1 MDTTKYMIIAKD
13 RICTKEVRACHY
25 NISTNKYDI
34 TFEKG
39 ARYSYSA
46 SNVLLMQNPNILDSK
61 NYIIETPT
69 GKHLFDIRQI
79 YEFYSPRGTYWHIVL
94 DDFACDYKKDEL
106 KIQKNCLMDDKSECI
121 FEYLKEISG
130 LCKLPDESDEVILKK
145 YYEKIGFVSEET
157 VLSLYLNPDKKWNH
171 KSVEDLIFPF
181 GCNQSQ
187 SEAVKN
193 AIENQISV
201 IQGPPGT
208 GKTQT
213 ILNIISN
220 LIIKEKSVLVVSNNN
235 SATQNVLEKL
245 SKKKYGMGFLVAS
258 LGCMDNKDT
267 FINNQSGTYPDLSL
281 WSSTSDP
288 SDSLH
293 YINEITDKLKKVYS
307 LKETIAKL
315 NERRYEVELESKH
328 FDEFADETSAFYRT
342 VKIRDNL
349 TSEKIMRLWQE
360 LQERADRSMKLSI
373 WFKLKSIFIYGIA
386 NWDFYKQDISKII
399 AVLQGMYYKQSLK
412 EIDQQLE
419 ICERELSESKGDY
432 EKQLEERSLEYLK
445 NTIEQRF
452 NWKGPRLK
460 FTNDDLFKNPSILL
474 QEYPISLSTTF
485 SARNSLNV
493 RETLYDYV
501 IMDEASQVDIAT
513 GALAL
518 SCAKNAVIVGDL
530 KQLPNVIKSD
540 VRKEAERIMSK
551 YNVSE
556 AYDFAHNSFLQ
567 SVVSALPDVPSVL
580 LKEHYRCHPQIISF
594 CNQKFYNG
602 ELLVMTEDDNLGKA
616 LMAVKTVEGNHARG
630 NYNQRQI
637 DVIKDEILPT
647 LDVSKIGIITP
658 YNDQVNAIRRQI
670 PGIDAATVHKFQG
683 REKDVIIL
691 STVDNQIK
699 DFTDDPYLLNV
710 AVSRAK
716 KRLIVVVSGN
726 EQEKTG
732 NIVDLISYI
741 QYNKMEVVD
750 SKVYSIFDFL
760 YSQYREERWRYLK
773 DKKRISQF
781 DSENMAYNFITEMLQ
796 GHPEYAVVCF
806 EPLSMIIRD
815 LSNLS
820 DEEVRYALNPATH
833 VDFMVY
839 NKVNKQ
845 PVLAIEID
853 GYSFHKEGTIQHER
867 DKMKDHILEKSG
879 IGLLRLSTNG
889 SGEREKLLKAIG
901 LQLQEEN
908 SSYKC

>member
-1 MDTTKYMIIAKD
+1 MIIAKD
-13 RICTKEVRACHY
+13 RICTKEVRTCNY
-25 NISTNKYDI
+25 NVSSNKYDI
-34 TFEKG
+34 TFENG

-46 SNVLLMQNPNILDSK
+46 GNVLFMQNPNIIDPK
-61 NYIIETPT
+61 NYIIETPN
-69 GKHLFDIRQI
+69 GKHLFDIKQI
-79 YEFYSPRGTYWHIVL
+79 YEFCSLQETYWHIVL
-94 DDFACDYKKDEL
+94 EAFECDYKKDEL
-106 KIQKNCLMDDKSECI
+106 KIQKNCLMDDKSRNT

-130 LCKLPDESDEVILKK
+130 ICKLPDEADEVILQK
-145 YYEKIGFVSEET
+145 YFEKVGVVSENT
-157 VLSLYLNPDKKWNH
+157 VLSLYLNPEKNWNH
-171 KSVEDLIFPF
+171 KLAEDLIFPF

-187 SEAVKN
+187 YDAVRN

-213 ILNIISN
+213 ILNIIAN
-220 LIIKEKSVLVVSNNN
+220 LIVKGKSVLVVSNNN

-245 SKKKYGMGFLVAS
+245 SKKKYGMDFLVAS
-258 LGCMDNKDT
+258 LGSVANKDA
-267 FINNQSGTYPDLSL
+267 FINNQNGKYPDLSS
-281 WSSTSDP
+281 WSSTSDS

-293 YINEITDKLKKVYS
+293 VINEIIDKLKKVYF
-307 LKETIAKL
+307 LKETMAKL
-315 NERRYEVELESKH
+315 KEQRYDVDLESKH
-328 FDEFADETSAFYRT
+328 FDEFADETAAYYRT
-342 VKIRDNL
+342 VNIRDNL
-349 TSEKIMRLWQE
+349 TSKKIMRLWHE
-360 LQERADRSMKLSI
+360 LQERADRSKKLSL
-373 WFKLKSIFIYGIA
+373 WFKLKSIFLYGIA

-399 AVLQGMYYKQSLK
+399 AVLQGMYYTQSLK

-419 ICERELSESKGDY
+419 TCEKDLSENKGDY
-432 EKQLEERSLEYLK
+432 EKLLEEKSLEYLK
-445 NTIEQRF
+445 ATIEQRF
-452 NWKGPRLK
+452 SWKGPRLT
-460 FTNDDLFKNPSILL
+460 FTKDDLFKNPGLLL

-493 RETLYDYV
+493 REKLYDYV
-501 IMDEASQVDIAT
+501 IMDEASQVDLAT

-530 KQLPNVIKSD
+530 KQLPNVIKAD
-540 VRKEAERIMSK
+540 VRKKAERIMAK

-602 ELLVMTEDDNLGKA
+602 ELLIMTEDDNLGKA
-616 LMAVKTVEGNHARG
+616 LMAIKTVVGNHARG

-637 DVIKDEILPT
+637 DVIKDEVLPT
-647 LDVSKIGIITP
+647 LDVPKDEIGIITP
-658 YNDQVNAIRRQI
+658 YNDQVDAIRRQI
-670 PGIDAATVHKFQG
+670 PGIDVATVHKFQG

-726 EQEKTG
+726 EQEKIG

-760 YSQYREERWRYLK
+760 YSQYREERWKYLK
-773 DKKRISQF
+773 DKKLISQY
-781 DSENMAYNFITEMLQ
+781 DSENKTYNLILEMLE
-796 GHPEYAVVCF
+796 GNPEYAVACF

-815 LSNLS
+815 LSPLS
-820 DEEVRYALNPATH
+820 EAEIRYVLNPATH

-845 PVLAIEID
+845 PVVAIEVD
-853 GYSFHKEGTIQHER
+853 GYSFHKEGTVQHER
-867 DKMKDHILEKSG
+867 DKMKDHIMEVSG
-879 IGLLRLSTNG
+879 LGLLRLSTNG

-901 LQLQEEN
+901 LIV
-908 SSYKC
+908 